1 LIDADGDMMAFPPLS
16 DDWTPVAR
24 SNLDP
29 VAVVEVPDASFEL
42 EDLREL
48 ARSLEDAGLPVLVA
62 ESPAQRRVVEQ
73 LVPIVIHI
81 SPALEAVL
89 DGVAAAAAW
98 DAIKAAFTRI
108 RRRGDRDAPSELTI
122 ELRVES
128 DHLLASAKGPAAQAL
143 AEVARSLANRPNQ
156 ATG

>member
-1 LIDADGDMMAFPPLS
+1 
-16 DDWTPVAR
+16 
-24 SNLDP
+24 
-29 VAVVEVPDASFEL
+29 
-42 EDLREL
+42 
-48 ARSLEDAGLPVLVA
+48 VLVA

-89 DGVAAAAAW
+89 EGVAAAAAW

>member
-1 LIDADGDMMAFPPLS
+1 LIDADGDMMASLPSS

-42 EDLREL
+42 EDLHEL
-48 ARSLEDAGLPVLVA
+48 VRSLEDAGLPVLVA

-81 SPALEAVL
+81 PPALEAVL
-89 DGVAAAAAW
+89 EGVAAAAAW

-108 RRRGDRDAPSELTI
+108 RRRGERDSPSELSI
-122 ELRVES
+122 DLRVES
-128 DHLLASAKGPAAQAL
+128 DHLLASAKGPAAEAL
-143 AEVARSLANRPNQ
+143 AEVALSLANRPDQ